1 MANTARDLIKCSIS
15 NAPGTTGGFTLA
27 AAAANSLMPGAGD
40 DGLKFKLNITQNG
53 VGTEIRKDCTYTHS
67 STSFSRGTMV
77 RSTGTADAALNFTS
91 AAIVRVVPSAE
102 DYRSAD
108 PGGQLVVAIGDSLQ
122 GDGVTTGSLGFSTLA
137 KSGINW
143 GCALLKQALWMP
155 VGVTSSYSSGAPDL
169 VNYCLAASGSTAQD
183 VIEDQLGP
191 AQALKADW
199 WSVQCGTN
207 DLTLLA
213 GSTVAQIAAR
223 LRTICETGLSSGS
236 KIALWTIVPRNGAQ
250 WTAIE
255 STITGAGST
264 IAKQKLKH
272 MAVNNWIRRYA
283 QETPGVVLIDPYH
296 ELVDPASAAGEWLA
310 AYTADGTHWNGAGA
324 FVAGQVF
331 ATAMRPFVKPVS
343 LSSVSQLDIYDA
355 TDNISGDFAVT
366 KGLQGSTAASGTG
379 MSGTWPTGWTV
390 GMASG
395 AATCVG
401 AVQARTDTVA
411 TGVLAN
417 GRELELA
424 ISTADADSRLRAY
437 QAATGAVIPANT
449 PFYAE
454 AEVSVSANTAAW
466 RGPLLQM
473 FFNDGTPA
481 IYSGALVPDSSLPLG
496 ALFDAVIR
504 TPVMQST
511 AAAGGLIFTHMDLIA
526 SSAVTMKIRRISIR
540 AVDPALP
547 GLLLGA
553 A

>member
-91 AAIVRVVPSAE
+91 AAIVRVVPSA
-102 DYRSAD
+102 DDFYTSD
-108 PGGQLVVAIGDSLQ
+108 PSGQLVVAIGDSLQ
-122 GDGVTTGSLGFSTLA
+122 GGGMGVAAMGFSTYNV
-137 KSGINW
+137 SGLNW

-155 VGVTSSYSSGAPDL
+155 VGVTSAYSSGAPNL
-169 VNYCLAASGSTAQD
+169 VNYCLAVSGTTTQD
-183 VIEDQLGP
+183 AIDDQVGP
-191 AQALKADW
+191 AQLLKAHW
-199 WSVQCGTN
+199 WSVQTGTN

-213 GSTVAQIAAR
+213 GSTVAQITAR
-223 LRTICETGLSSGS
+223 LRTICEAGLSSGARV
-236 KIALWTIVPRNGAQ
+236 ALWTIVPCNSAA
-250 WTAIE
+250 WTAVE

-296 ELVDPASAAGEWLA
+296 ELVDPASAAGEWLS
-310 AYTADGTHWNGAGA
+310 AYTSDGTHCNGAGA

-331 ATAMRPFVKPVS
+331 ATAMRPFVKPVN
-343 LSSVSQLDIYDA
+343 LSSISQLDRYDA
-355 TDNISGDFAVT
+355 TDNISGDFANSN
-366 KGLQGSTAASGTG
+366 GFQGGDGTNP
-379 MSGTWPTGWTV
+379 PTGWTV
-390 GMASG
+390 GMQDG
-395 AATCVG
+395 TATYTT
-401 AVQARTDTVA
+401 ATQARTDTVA
-411 TGVLAN
+411 TGVPVN
-417 GRELELA
+417 GRELQIA
-424 ISTADADSRLRAY
+424 VSTASAASLLRAY
-437 QAATGAVIPANT
+437 QAATGTIIPANT

-454 AEVSVSANTAAW
+454 AEVSVSANSAAW
-466 RGPLLQM
+466 CGPQLQM

-481 IYSGALVPDSSLPLG
+481 INSAGLYSDGSSLPVG
-496 ALFDAVIR
+496 ALFDAVVR

-511 AAAGGLIFTHMDLIA
+511 AAAGGLIFTQMKMIA

-540 AVDPALP
+540 AIDPALP

>member
-310 AYTADGTHWNGAGA
+310 LERRGRVCRWAGIRYRNAAVRQACFPEQRQPARHLRCDGQHQRRLRGNERVAGFYRSFWHWNEWHMADRLDSWHGERRGY
-324 FVAGQVF
+324 
-331 ATAMRPFVKPVS
+331 MRRRCASENRYRCNRRACKRQRTRACHIDCRRRFTLAR
-343 LSSVSQLDIYDA
+343 LSSSDRR
-355 TDNISGDFAVT
+355 GDPRQYAV
-366 KGLQGSTAASGTG
+366 L
-379 MSGTWPTGWTV
+379 
-390 GMASG
+390 
-395 AATCVG
+395 C
-401 AVQARTDTVA
+401 
-411 TGVLAN
+411 
-417 GRELELA
+417 
-424 ISTADADSRLRAY
+424 
-437 QAATGAVIPANT
+437 
-449 PFYAE
+449 
-454 AEVSVSANTAAW
+454 
-466 RGPLLQM
+466 
-473 FFNDGTPA
+473 
-481 IYSGALVPDSSLPLG
+481 
-496 ALFDAVIR
+496 
-504 TPVMQST
+504 
-511 AAAGGLIFTHMDLIA
+511 
-526 SSAVTMKIRRISIR
+526 
-540 AVDPALP
+540 
-547 GLLLGA
+547 
-553 A
+553 